1 MTGGTGLPLSDT
13 GLIGERLSSPALLLA
28 LLGHVAM
35 RRLRDV
41 HTAHNLTPRQFHLL
55 GLLHDH
61 GAMGQREL
69 GATMGADPS
78 ILVTMLNPLE
88 ADGLISR
95 DRDAEDRR
103 RHLVSLT
110 SAGER
115 QLVRAAMAQ
124 REAEDAL
131 LAGLDEDQR
140 DQLGVLLTA
149 LQESLTVG
157 CETDCSLAPTDDCET
172 AEPSV
177 GASP

>member
-1 MTGGTGLPLSDT
+1 MTGGTGQPMSEA
-13 GLIGERLSSPALLLA
+13 GLIDERMSSPALLLA

-35 RRLRDV
+35 RRLRDT
-41 HTAHNLTPRQFHLL
+41 HTAHNLSPRQFHLL
-55 GLLHDH
+55 GLLHDQ

-69 GATMGADPS
+69 GATVGADPS

-110 SAGER
+110 PAGEQ
-115 QLVRAAMAQ
+115 QLIRAATAQ

-131 LAGLDEDQR
+131 LAGLDDEQR
-140 DQLGVLLTA
+140 EQLRVLLTA
-149 LQESLTVG
+149 LQQSLMVG
-157 CETDCSLAPTDDCET
+157 CETDCSLAPADNCDTP
-172 AEPSV
+172 EP
-177 GASP
+177 

>member
-1 MTGGTGLPLSDT
+1 MTGGTGQPLSEA
-13 GLIGERLSSPALLLA
+13 GLIDERLSSPALLLA

-35 RRLRDV
+35 RRLRDT
-41 HTAHNLTPRQFHLL
+41 HTAHNLSPRQFHLL
-55 GLLHDH
+55 GLLHDQ

-69 GATMGADPS
+69 GAMVGADPS

-110 SAGER
+110 LAGEQ
-115 QLVRAAMAQ
+115 QLVRAATAQ

-131 LAGLDEDQR
+131 LAALDDEQR
-140 DQLGVLLTA
+140 EQLRVLLTA
-149 LQESLTVG
+149 LQQSLMVG
-157 CETDCSLAPTDDCET
+157 CETDCSLAPADDCET
-172 AEPSV
+172 AEP
-177 GASP
+177 